1 MEKRREAFRLAV
13 TRRGELLRCGVS
25 PDRAT
30 GLDPH
35 VVARSPDR
43 ATGLDRRSPKRCRSG
58 DLRSRTVAGSGDP
71 ATTDLPSAGARVVA
85 RSPDRATGLDRR
97 SPKRCRSGDLRSRTV
112 AGSGDPATTG
122 PSALAGLDRRSPKR
136 CRSGDLRSRTV
147 AGSGDPATTEPQQT
161 TALWPGLRTGPLAWT
176 EGHWLGPKVSQA
188 VPERR
193 PSVADRG
200 GVQRPR
206 HNRPPRC
213 GPVSGPGHWLGPK
226 VSQAVP
232 ERRPSVADR
241 GGVRRPRHNGVSLRR
256 SEANQSSPLMR
267 LAPLSTM
274 RIGRPMGVLF
284 CFFQFTPSTS
294 QTVAKKSSAETLPST
309 TFAPSGSVLP
319 MTCPPLMPP
328 PIMTVLQA
336 RG

>member
-58 DLRSRTVAGSGDP
+58 DLRSRPVAGSGDP
-71 ATTDLPSAGARVVA
+71 ATTDLPSAGA
-85 RSPDRATGLDRR
+85 
-97 SPKRCRSGDLRSRTV
+97 
-112 AGSGDPATTG
+112 
-122 PSALAGLDRRSPKR
+122 
-136 CRSGDLRSRTV
+136 
-147 AGSGDPATTEPQQT
+147 ET

-176 EGHWLGPKVSQA
+176 EGLPSGAGAETFGRGPWRG
-188 VPERR
+188 PET
-193 PSVADRG
+193 PPQQS
-200 GVQRPR
+200 

-226 VSQAVP
+226 ASGAVP

-274 RIGRPMGVLF
+274 RIGRPMGVL
-284 CFFQFTPSTS
+284 
-294 QTVAKKSSAETLPST
+294 
-309 TFAPSGSVLP
+309 
-319 MTCPPLMPP
+319 
-328 PIMTVLQA
+328 
-336 RG
+336 

>member
-71 ATTDLPSAGARVVA
+71 ATTDLPSAGA
-85 RSPDRATGLDRR
+85 
-97 SPKRCRSGDLRSRTV
+97 
-112 AGSGDPATTG
+112 
-122 PSALAGLDRRSPKR
+122 
-136 CRSGDLRSRTV
+136 
-147 AGSGDPATTEPQQT
+147 ET

-176 EGHWLGPKVSQA
+176 EGLPSGAGAETFGRGPWRGRETPPQRDLRHWLAWTEGLPSGAGAETFGRGPWRG
-188 VPERR
+188 PET
-193 PSVADRG
+193 PPQQS
-200 GVQRPR
+200 

-226 VSQAVP
+226 ASGAVP

>member
-176 EGHWLGPKVSQA
+176 EGLW
-188 VPERR
+188 
-193 PSVADRG
+193 
-200 GVQRPR
+200 
-206 HNRPPRC
+206 
-213 GPVSGPGHWLGPK
+213 SGAG
-226 VSQAVP
+226 
-232 ERRPSVADR
+232 
-241 GGVRRPRHNGVSLRR
+241 
-256 SEANQSSPLMR
+256 
-267 LAPLSTM
+267 
-274 RIGRPMGVLF
+274 
-284 CFFQFTPSTS
+284 
-294 QTVAKKSSAETLPST
+294 AETFGRGPWRGPET
-309 TFAPSGSVLP
+309 
-319 MTCPPLMPP
+319 PP
-328 PIMTVLQA
+328 Q
-336 RG
+336 RS